1 MAGRWCNFP
10 FHERAVEEL
19 TGAGAHRIDLT

>member
-1 MAGRWCNFP
+1 MAGHWCNFP

-19 TGAGAHRIDLT
+19 TGAGANRIDLT